1 VAKAYA
7 SDAVARAAV
16 TLIQVHGGL
25 GFTWEHDAHLFYRRA
40 FSDEQLFGDAA
51 AHRAQLAAALVVPA

>member
-1 VAKAYA
+1 LSHCSEVY
-7 SDAVARAAV
+7 ARAAADSV
-16 TLIQVHGGL
+16 QIHGGL